1 MNPPTHRPIRLLFAL
16 ASLALATPSHAALL
30 ALDLDPGTLGI
41 QDTIDAAPGQT
52 FAAELIF
59 FPDAA
64 GVSGWKFSVNFD
76 TTELSLLGNPASTT
90 ATPPVGFFGGS
101 IDLVDTSLGRVW
113 GYFAQA
119 ITPGSGPTSGS
130 IPIGTIHFTVTIPVT
145 DGLADLTP
153 GFFNP
158 GSDGALDNL
167 GNALTPT
174 FQPAYVNVVPEPAS
188 AALLGLSLPALL
200 SVRRLRGRRAWQPVE
215 NASR

>member
-1 MNPPTHRPIRLLFAL
+1 MNPLSQRTTRLLFAL
-16 ASLALATPSHAALL
+16 ASLALAPASHAALL
-30 ALDLDPGTLGI
+30 ALDLDPGTIGI
-41 QDTIDAAPGQT
+41 QNTIVAAPGQT

-64 GVSGWKFSVNFD
+64 GVSRWKFSVNFD

-90 ATPPVGFFGGS
+90 ATPPAGFFGGS

-130 IPIGTIHFTVTIPVT
+130 IPIGTIHFTVTTPLT
-145 DGLADLTP
+145 DGFADLTP

-158 GSDGALDNL
+158 GIDGALDNL
-167 GNALTPT
+167 GNLLTPT

-188 AALLGLSLPALL
+188 AALLSLGALL
-200 SVRRLRGRRAWQPVE
+200 LAVRRHPAQ
-215 NASR
+215 A